1 MQVGT
6 QLDPDAVEARQ
17 GLYVVEGVSDGLV
30 HGFGVHDPIGEEK
43 LPSVHVRE
51 RDPPVAV

>member
-1 MQVGT
+1 MKVGT
-6 QLDPDAVEARQ
+6 HVDPDVVEARQ

-30 HGFGVHDPIGEEK
+30 HGFGVQDPIGAEK
-43 LPSVHVRE
+43 LPRVHVRE